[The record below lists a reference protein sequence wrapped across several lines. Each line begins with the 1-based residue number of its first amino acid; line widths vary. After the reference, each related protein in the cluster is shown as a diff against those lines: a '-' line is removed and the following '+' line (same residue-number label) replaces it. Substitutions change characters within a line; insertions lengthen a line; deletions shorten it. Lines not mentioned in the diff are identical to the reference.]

1 VAPAKAISSIQSR
14 FNRTR
19 KAEIN
24 GQPMG
29 LLFDNMIHKYQPMD
43 ILVLVMS
50 QPASFTISPQH
61 LVSFPILQLPH
72 IKKIFFFFFNKH
84 FFFAEDYFGRF
95 IPTRHSRRFIIFLFS
110 WIKIYATSAYFW
122 MVFHLDNNLDSDSK
136 IFLFN

>member
-84 FFFAEDYFGRF
+84 FFLQKIILEDLFQRGIPEDLLYFFFHGLKSTLPVLIFGWFF
-95 IPTRHSRRFIIFLFS
+95 IWII
-110 WIKIYATSAYFW
+110 I
-122 MVFHLDNNLDSDSK
+122 
-136 IFLFN
+136 

>member
-29 LLFDNMIHKYQPMD
+29 LLSDNMIHKYQPMD

-50 QPASFTISPQH
+50 QPASFTISPKY
-61 LVSFPILQLPH
+61 LVSFFH
-72 IKKIFFFFFNKH
+72 FTTAAHKKKIFFFFNKH
-84 FFFAEDYFGRF
+84 FILQKIILEDLFQRGIPEDLLYFFFHGLKSTLPVFIFGWFF
-95 IPTRHSRRFIIFLFS
+95 IWII
-110 WIKIYATSAYFW
+110 I
-122 MVFHLDNNLDSDSK
+122 
-136 IFLFN
+136 